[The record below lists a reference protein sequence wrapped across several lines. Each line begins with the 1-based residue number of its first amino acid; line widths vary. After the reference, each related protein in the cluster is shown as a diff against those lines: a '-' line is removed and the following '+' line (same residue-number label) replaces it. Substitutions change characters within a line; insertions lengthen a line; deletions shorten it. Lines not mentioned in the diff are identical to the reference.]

1 LAFSFFAPCLLRY
14 LVPPYGPKTCFKAY
28 LAQKPG
34 LIIRVAEFFEGEV
47 SVKPQNILIGKLSAK
62 GRSTCPYI

>member
-47 SVKPQNILIGKLSAK
+47 SVKTLSILTGKLGIK
-62 GRSTCPYI
+62 RRSTRPYF